1 MLQAAINIVSL
12 MRRRRCGK
20 LHSGSSHL
28 LLTGPARHRSI
39 ASYITTIVICA
50 YHTSIRRPVRD
61 VPVGILPC
69 RLVYEQTR
77 IVWLPD
83 GEKNLK
89 IRLFVLTKSTNVTD
103 RETDG
108 HTGMNRDGGAYSLP
122 TAYDRLLVTC
132 STSTSR
138 DHKPDEARRWR
149 AKRRN

>member
-1 MLQAAINIVSL
+1 V
-12 MRRRRCGK
+12 
-20 LHSGSSHL
+20 
-28 LLTGPARHRSI
+28 P
-39 ASYITTIVICA
+39 TTHPSDA
-50 YHTSIRRPVRD
+50 PLGTFPSEL
-61 VPVGILPC
+61 LPC
-69 RLVYEQTR
+69 RLAYGQTR